1 MTSINHKTV
10 LIIGKSLSTVSGIA
24 HELQAAGAQLII
36 GHAPSDADAFRPIAS
51 PLNARTVALDLDN
64 PDLLDHQ
71 IAALGSLDIAILAP
85 AWFKSVAFINSTP
98 ADWDAALHGNFEQN
112 VYALRAV
119 GKHLQS
125 QGKGT
130 ILVLSS
136 VAALSAHMD
145 LSVVG
150 TSLAALHIPA
160 RLAAVELAPY
170 NITVNV
176 VAMGWVQDEWSR
188 DYLNPA
194 SQSAL
199 QAAIPMQ
206 RIGTFADITS
216 VCRLLASEDARYL
229 TGSVLSVDGGYSL
242 HKASTPPPP
251 RVPHTPNK

>member
-1 MTSINHKTV
+1 MSNINHKSV
-10 LIIGKSLSTVSGIA
+10 LIIGKSLSTISGIA

-36 GHAPSDADAFRPIAS
+36 GHAPSDADAIRPIAA
-51 PLNARTVALDLDN
+51 PLNARTVSLDLDN
-64 PDLLDHQ
+64 PDLLDRQ

-85 AWFKSVAFINSTP
+85 TWFKSVAFIDSTP
-98 ADWDAALHGNFEQN
+98 ADWDAALHDNFEQN

-125 QGKGT
+125 QGRGGT
-130 ILVLSS
+130 ILVLTS
-136 VAALSAHMD
+136 VAALTAHMD

-150 TSLAALHIPA
+150 TSLAALHVPA

-176 VAMGWVQDEWSR
+176 VAMGWVPDEWSR

-194 SQSAL
+194 SQPIL

-206 RIGTFADITS
+206 RLGTFADITA

-229 TGSVLSVDGGYSL
+229 TGAVLSVDGGYGL
-242 HKASTPPPP
+242 HKASTPSAP
-251 RVPHTPNK
+251 RSSPSS